1 MPYSS
6 AYGGQGWLSSADRL
20 THHALP
26 LLPLRR
32 GVILRAARNRAQLQ
46 AIRGVKIAA
55 GFLAELTRST
65 PSAIL
70 RCAQDDS
77 EGLGMSRVFKTGMG
91 ERSPCRFLRH
101 KQEWPPTLAGGH
113 P

>member
-32 GVILRAARNRAQLQ
+32 GVILRAPKDLHLIVFRKILQMLRSAQHD
-46 AIRGVKIAA
+46 R
-55 GFLAELTRST
+55 
-65 PSAIL
+65 
-70 RCAQDDS
+70 
-77 EGLGMSRVFKTGMG
+77 
-91 ERSPCRFLRH
+91 
-101 KQEWPPTLAGGH
+101 
-113 P
+113 